1 MNPRDESSDTLR
13 EAGTG
18 VNRLLIVAHRA
29 MAPGALENARSSMA
43 IAAAEGADL
52 LEMDVRLSLDRTPVV
67 LHDAMLRRTTRARGW
82 VRLWPAFALRRI
94 PLRDAP
100 NREPIATLARV
111 LDELP
116 DGVQPALH
124 LKDPAAL
131 KAVLRLIERRELQ
144 GRTWLWLERARDVY
158 IATRALP
165 ELRVTLLRDTGWTPA
180 NRGRYFREAQ
190 WSGAAGISI
199 QPDAVDR
206 DLMFHARQHHLRVFS
221 VAYDEQVVAR
231 LIDAGV
237 DGIITNDPGQA
248 QRLIDQ
254 RRQGSVST

>member
-1 MNPRDESSDTLR
+1 
-13 EAGTG
+13 
-18 VNRLLIVAHRA
+18 

-43 IAAAEGADL
+43 IAAAVGADL
-52 LEMDVRLSLDRTPVV
+52 LEMDIRLSLDRTPMV

-100 NREPIATLARV
+100 DREPIATLAQV

-124 LKDPAAL
+124 LKDTAAIKPVL
-131 KAVLRLIERRELQ
+131 KLIERRGIQ

-158 IATRALP
+158 MATRALP
-165 ELRVTLLRDTGWTPA
+165 ELRVTLLRDTGWMPA
-180 NRGRYFREAQ
+180 NRDRYFREAQ
-190 WSGAAGISI
+190 WNGAAGVSI

-206 DLMFHARQHHLRVFS
+206 NLILHAHQHHLRVFS
-221 VAYDEQVVAR
+221 VANQEQVVAR
-231 LIDAGV
+231 LIDAGI
-237 DGIITNDPGQA
+237 DGIITIDPAQV
-248 QRLIDQ
+248 QRLSEQ
-254 RRQGSVST
+254 RP